1 MQNFGYFFSNSSIQI
16 PKMSSATIFF
26 AVLAMYAM
34 VNAAPVQ
41 EDDKKNLQGLFDVL
55 ARQKDNKESAVQAA
69 TSTFWGELLRHGLR
83 FATSCYAD
91 MQQDDDNGNQA
102 EAQFLGKLLKH
113 AIKFAWQANKQQDD
127 DTGNQAEAQFFGKLL
142 KHAFKYAKYYD
153 ANIQQDDGGEKAEA
167 QFWGFLARNLIKHA
181 AGHGINY
188 AMNKLG

>member
-1 MQNFGYFFSNSSIQI
+1 M
-16 PKMSSATIFF
+16 
-26 AVLAMYAM
+26 
-34 VNAAPVQ
+34 
-41 EDDKKNLQGLFDVL
+41 
-55 ARQKDNKESAVQAA
+55 
-69 TSTFWGELLRHGLR
+69 
-83 FATSCYAD
+83 
-91 MQQDDDNGNQA
+91 
-102 EAQFLGKLLKH
+102 GKLLKH
-113 AIKFAWQANKQQDD
+113 AIKFAWQANKQQDN